1 MVRGIR
7 RLIKIRQAMKKNYLI
22 AAALLA
28 VCGCQKSNES
38 PVVAGKADKIQAYV
52 EDNADT
58 KTIATP
64 SADGKS
70 LDFVWAKG
78 DKIGVVTASTDV
90 NDWGYKDGNS
100 YTSFEYTLDGE
111 GGSKVGTF
119 STEKGTPDVDGAK
132 YLAIYP
138 REATSGVTREK
149 AINICYTIPIDQVYV
164 ENGFNTKYAVMYAE
178 SDSKENMTFKHYS
191 SVLKLK
197 MTATGK
203 DYEGT
208 KVTGI
213 KVTAIPEKPDEM
225 PSICGRSYFNK
236 NDGGT
241 TINHWNAYMEGGYNQ
256 NKVINYSVPGVVLSS
271 KEVEFNIVFNP
282 VPKGKN
288 DKVNNVIFTFEIQTD
303 RGNITKKTKT
313 LKVHRGVVYN
323 MPAFEVKLARQ
334 NVYFFNDEAISAPN
348 LSSPVKGTENFTSLT
363 IKPNEV
369 TGKITLS
376 ETDLATIS
384 NYIKEYGSEAGVK
397 LDLSKVYY
405 ISNAWPNTFR
415 DNVKLQSIS
424 LPLNITNGSE
434 NGKPGDGS
442 APFMG
447 CTKLSEIILDEAM
460 VTLPDMFLN
469 GVPSIKDIH
478 LTKKVQNIYWLQ
490 NDSDANLENI
500 TVDKNNPNLYAD
512 KGVLYR
518 MYNNKDKNLKGESLQ
533 YIPVANTAAL
543 TKEGEDYIYKLPSEV
558 KYICQAAF
566 HCNKNITKIE
576 VTNSFE
582 SIVGGYVFGTKKLK
596 VIDFSALN
604 HVPTIIVDV
613 TLMLQPKG
621 GEIWCA
627 SDDMVSK
634 FKSDE
639 KWAKVASEANWTFKV
654 KPATSESKA
663 ASISNLN
670 SSKPDFSWE

>member
-1 MVRGIR
+1 
-7 RLIKIRQAMKKNYLI
+7 MKKKYLI

-38 PVVAGKADKIQAYV
+38 PVVTGKADKIQAYV

-64 SADGKS
+64 SEDGNS

-90 NDWGYKDGNS
+90 NDWGYYDKNTKK
-100 YTSFEYTLDGE
+100 YVPFEYTLDGE

-164 ENGFNTKYAVMYAE
+164 ENGFNTNYAVMYAE

-213 KVTAIPEKPDEM
+213 KVTATPEKPDEM

-236 NDGGT
+236 NEGST

-256 NKVINYSVPGVVLSS
+256 NKVINYSVPGVALSS

-282 VPKGKN
+282 VPTGKN
-288 DKVNNVIFTFEIQTD
+288 DKVNNVIFTFEIQTN
-303 RGNITKKTKT
+303 RGPITKKTKT

-323 MPAFEVKLARQ
+323 MPAFEVKLAPQ

-348 LSSPVKGTENFTSLT
+348 LSSPVEGTENFTSLT

-376 ETDLATIS
+376 ETDLVAIS
-384 NYIKEYGSEAGVK
+384 DYIEKYGSEAGVK

-405 ISNAWPNTFR
+405 ISNVWPNTFR
-415 DNVKLQSIS
+415 NNVKLQSIS
-424 LPLNITNGSE
+424 LPLNITKGSAA
-434 NGKPGDGS
+434 GSGDGA
-442 APFMG
+442 APFMR

-460 VTLPDMFLN
+460 VSLPDMFLN
-469 GVPSIKDIH
+469 GVPSIKTIN
-478 LTKKVQNIYWLQ
+478 LTKKVQDIYWLQ

-500 TVDKNNPNLYAD
+500 TVDANNPNLYAE

-518 MYNNKDKNLKGESLQ
+518 RYGDKKVKSLQ

-543 TKEGEDYIYKLPSEV
+543 TKDGEDYIYTLPSDV
-558 KYICQAAF
+558 LYICQAAF
-566 HCNKNITKIE
+566 HCNKNITKIV

-596 VIDFSALN
+596 VMDFSALD
-604 HVPTIIVDV
+604 HVPTINVNA
-613 TLMLQPKG
+613 TLSLGPKG

-627 SDDMVSK
+627 SDDMITK

-639 KWAKVASEANWTFKV
+639 KWAKVADEARWTFKV
-654 KPATSESKA
+654 KPAVTKSQA
-663 ASISNLN
+663 PAISNLN

>member
-1 MVRGIR
+1 MSGI
-7 RLIKIRQAMKKNYLI
+7 LKIRQAMKKKYLI

-38 PVVAGKADKIQAYV
+38 PVVTGKADKIQAYV

-64 SADGKS
+64 SEDGKS

-78 DKIGVVTASTDV
+78 DKIGVVTASADV
-90 NDWGYKDGNS
+90 NDWGYEVGTNK
-100 YTSFEYTLDGE
+100 YTSFEYTLNGE

-119 STEKGTPDVDGAK
+119 STENGTPDVDGAK

-213 KVTAIPEKPDEM
+213 KVTATPEKPDEM

-236 NDGGT
+236 NEGST

-256 NKVINYSVPGVVLSS
+256 NKVINYSVPGVALSS
-271 KEVEFNIVFNP
+271 KAVEFNIVFNP
-282 VPKGKN
+282 VPTGKN

-303 RGNITKKTKT
+303 RGTITKKTKT

-323 MPAFEVKLARQ
+323 MPAFEVKLAPQ

-348 LSSPVKGTENFTSLT
+348 LYSPVEGTENFTSLT

-369 TGKITLS
+369 IGKITLA
-376 ETDLATIS
+376 ETDLVAIS
-384 NYIKEYGSEAGVK
+384 DYIEKYGSEAGVK
-397 LDLSKVYY
+397 LDLSKAYY
-405 ISNAWPNTFR
+405 TSNVWPNTFR
-415 DNVKLQSIS
+415 NNHKLQSIS
-424 LPLNITNGSE
+424 LPLNITKGSAA
-434 NGKPGDGS
+434 GSGDGA
-442 APFMG
+442 APFNG

-460 VTLPDMFLN
+460 VSLPDMFLN
-469 GVPSIKDIH
+469 GVPSIKTIN
-478 LTKKVQNIYWLQ
+478 LTKKVQDIYWLQ

-500 TVDKNNPNLYAD
+500 TVDANNPNLYAE

-518 MYNNKDKNLKGESLQ
+518 RYGNEKVKSLQ

-543 TKEGEDYIYKLPSEV
+543 TKDGDDYIYTLPSDV
-558 KYICQAAF
+558 LYICQAAF
-566 HCNKNITKIE
+566 HCNKNITKIV
-576 VTNSFE
+576 VTNNFE

-596 VIDFSALN
+596 VMDFSALN
-604 HVPTIIVDV
+604 HVPTINVDA
-613 TLMLQPKG
+613 TLSLGPKG

-639 KWAKVASEANWTFKV
+639 KWAKVADEARWTFKV
-654 KPATSESKA
+654 KPAATKSQA
-663 ASISNLN
+663 PAISNLN
-670 SSKPDFSWE
+670 SSKPDFSWK

>member
-1 MVRGIR
+1 
-7 RLIKIRQAMKKNYLI
+7 MKKKYLI

-38 PVVAGKADKIQAYV
+38 PVVTGKADKIQAYV

-64 SADGKS
+64 SKDGKS
-70 LDFVWAKG
+70 LDFVWDKG

-90 NDWGYKDGNS
+90 NDWGYEVGTNK

-119 STEKGTPDVDGAK
+119 STENGTPDGAK

-138 REATSGVTREK
+138 REATSGVTREN

-203 DYEGT
+203 EYEGT

-213 KVTAIPEKPDEM
+213 KVTATPEDTKAM
-225 PSICGRSYFNK
+225 PSICGNSYFNK
-236 NDGGT
+236 SKDGT
-241 TINHWNAYMEGGYNQ
+241 TINHYNAWMSGGYNE
-256 NKVINYSVPGVVLSS
+256 NKVINYSVPSVALSS

-282 VPKGKN
+282 VPNGKD
-288 DKVNNVIFTFEIQTD
+288 DKANNVVFTFEIQTD
-303 RGNITKKTKT
+303 RGSITKKTKT
-313 LKVHRGVVYN
+313 LQVHRGVVYN
-323 MPAFEVKLARQ
+323 MPAFDVKLAPQ
-334 NVYFFNDEAISAPN
+334 DVYFFDDKEISAPN

-369 TGKITLS
+369 TGKITLA

-384 NYIKEYGSEAGVK
+384 DYIEKYGSEAGVK
-397 LDLSKVYY
+397 LDLSKAYY
-405 ISNAWPNTFR
+405 TSNVWPNTFR
-415 DNVKLQSIS
+415 NNVKLQSIS
-424 LPLNITNGSE
+424 LPLNITKGSKNGDL
-434 NGKPGDGS
+434 GDGS

-460 VTLPDMFLN
+460 VSLPDMFLN
-469 GVPSIKDIH
+469 GVPSIKTIN
-478 LTKKVQNIYWLQ
+478 LTKYVRDIYWLQ

-500 TVDKNNPNLYAD
+500 KVDENNTNLYAD

-518 MYNNKDKNLKGESLQ
+518 RYNDKKTNKIVKSLQ

-543 TKEGEDYIYKLPSEV
+543 TKDGEDYIYTLPSDV
-558 KYICQAAF
+558 LYICQAAF
-566 HCNKNITKIE
+566 HCNKNITKIV

-596 VIDFSALN
+596 VMDFSALD
-604 HVPTIIVDV
+604 HVPTINVNA
-613 TLMLQPKG
+613 TLSLGPKG

-627 SDDMVSK
+627 SDDMITK

-639 KWAKVASEANWTFKV
+639 KWAKVADEARWTFKV
-654 KPATSESKA
+654 KPAVTKSQA
-663 ASISNLN
+663 PAISNLN
-670 SSKPDFSWE
+670 SSKPVFSWE

>member
-1 MVRGIR
+1 MSGI
-7 RLIKIRQAMKKNYLI
+7 LKIRQAMKKKYLI

-38 PVVAGKADKIQAYV
+38 PVVTGKADKIQAYV

-64 SADGKS
+64 SEDGKS
-70 LDFVWAKG
+70 LDFVWANG

-90 NDWGYKDGNS
+90 NDWGYKVGNS

-119 STEKGTPDVDGAK
+119 STENGTPAVDGAK

-213 KVTAIPEKPDEM
+213 KVTATPEKPDEM

-236 NDGGT
+236 REGST

-256 NKVINYSVPGVVLSS
+256 NKVINYSVPGVALSS

-282 VPKGKN
+282 VPTGKN
-288 DKVNNVIFTFEIQTD
+288 DKVNNVIFTFEIQTN
-303 RGNITKKTKT
+303 RGTITKKTKT

-323 MPAFEVKLARQ
+323 MPAFEVKLAPQ

-348 LSSPVKGTENFTSLT
+348 LSSPVEGTENFTSLT

-376 ETDLATIS
+376 ETDLVAIS
-384 NYIKEYGSEAGVK
+384 DYIEKYGSEAGVK

-405 ISNAWPNTFR
+405 ISNVWPNTFR
-415 DNVKLQSIS
+415 NNVKLQSIS
-424 LPLNITNGSE
+424 LPLNITKGSAA
-434 NGKPGDGS
+434 GSGDGA
-442 APFMG
+442 APFMR

-460 VTLPDMFLN
+460 VSLPDMFLN
-469 GVPSIKDIH
+469 GVPSIKTIN
-478 LTKKVQNIYWLQ
+478 LTKKVQDIYWLQ

-500 TVDKNNPNLYAD
+500 TVDANNPNLYAE

-518 MYNNKDKNLKGESLQ
+518 RYGDKKVKSLQ

-543 TKEGEDYIYKLPSEV
+543 TKDGEDYIYTLPSDV
-558 KYICQAAF
+558 LYICQAAF
-566 HCNKNITKIE
+566 HCNKNITKIV

-596 VIDFSALN
+596 VMDFSALD
-604 HVPTIIVDV
+604 HVPTINVNA
-613 TLMLQPKG
+613 TLSLGPKG

-627 SDDMVSK
+627 SDDMITK

-639 KWAKVASEANWTFKV
+639 KWAKVADEARWTFKV
-654 KPATSESKA
+654 KPAVTKSQA
-663 ASISNLN
+663 PAISNLN
-670 SSKPDFSWE
+670 SSKPDFSWK

>member
-1 MVRGIR
+1 MSGI
-7 RLIKIRQAMKKNYLI
+7 LKIRQAMKKKYLI

-38 PVVAGKADKIQAYV
+38 PVVTGKADKIQAYV
-52 EDNADT
+52 EDNVDT

-64 SADGKS
+64 SEDGKS

-78 DKIGVVTASTDV
+78 DKIGVVTASPDV
-90 NDWGYKDGNS
+90 NDWGYEVGTNE

-119 STEKGTPDVDGAK
+119 STEKGTPDADGAK

-138 REATSGVTREK
+138 REATSGVTREG

-203 DYEGT
+203 KYEGT

-213 KVTAIPEKPDEM
+213 KVTATPTDTKAM
-225 PSICGRSYFNK
+225 PSICGNSYFNK
-236 NDGGT
+236 SKDGI
-241 TINHWNAYMEGGYNQ
+241 TINHYNAYMKGVYNE
-256 NKVINYSVPGVVLSS
+256 NKVINYSVPSVALSS

-282 VPKGKN
+282 VPTGKD
-288 DKVNNVIFTFEIQTD
+288 DKANNVVFTFEIQTD
-303 RGNITKKTKT
+303 RGSITKKTKT
-313 LKVHRGVVYN
+313 LQVHRGVVYN
-323 MPAFEVKLARQ
+323 MPAFDVKLDPQ
-334 NVYFFNDEAISAPN
+334 DVYFFTVNNGVISAPN

-369 TGKITLS
+369 TGKITLA

-384 NYIKEYGSEAGVK
+384 DYIEKYGSEDGVK
-397 LDLSKVYY
+397 LDLSKAYY
-405 ISNAWPNTFR
+405 TSNVWPNTFR
-415 DNVKLQSIS
+415 NNNKLQSIS
-424 LPLNITNGSE
+424 LPLNITKGSAE
-434 NGKPGDGS
+434 GTGDGA
-442 APFMG
+442 APFKG
-447 CTKLSEIILDEAM
+447 CTKLSEIILDDAM
-460 VTLPDMFLN
+460 VHLPDQFLN
-469 GVPSIKDIH
+469 GVPSIKTIN
-478 LTKKVQNIYWLQ
+478 LTKNVSKILWLQ

-500 TVDKNNPNLYAD
+500 TVDKNNPLLYAEE
-512 KGVLYR
+512 GVLYR
-518 MYNNKDKNLKGESLQ
+518 MYGNNKVKSLQ

-543 TKEGEDYIYKLPSEV
+543 TKEGEDYVYTLPSDV
-558 KYICQAAF
+558 LYICQAAF
-566 HCNKNITKIE
+566 YCNKNITKIV

-582 SIVGGYVFGTKKLK
+582 SIVGGYIVGSNKLK
-596 VIDFSALN
+596 VLDFSALD
-604 HVPTIIVDV
+604 HVPSVHVDAGKLSTKGV
-613 TLMLQPKG
+613 T
-621 GEIWCA
+621 IWCA

-634 FKSDE
+634 FNSD
-639 KWAKVASEANWTFKV
+639 KNWSKVASESGWTFKV
-654 KPATSESKA
+654 KPAATKSQA
-663 ASISNLN
+663 PAISNLN
-670 SSKPDFSWE
+670 SSKPDFSWK

>member
-1 MVRGIR
+1 
-7 RLIKIRQAMKKNYLI
+7 MKKKYLI

-38 PVVAGKADKIQAYV
+38 PVVTGKADKIQAYV

-64 SADGKS
+64 SEDGKS

-90 NDWGYKDGNS
+90 NDWGYEVGTNK

-119 STEKGTPDVDGAK
+119 STKNGTPDVDGAK

-138 REATSGVTREK
+138 REATSGVTRK
-149 AINICYTIPIDQVYV
+149 NAINICYTIPIDQVYV

-213 KVTAIPEKPDEM
+213 KVTATPEDTKAM
-225 PSICGRSYFNK
+225 PSICGNSYFNK
-236 NDGGT
+236 SEVST
-241 TINHWNAYMEGGYNQ
+241 TINHYNAWMNGGYNQ
-256 NKVINYSVPGVVLSS
+256 NKVINYSVPGVALSS
-271 KEVEFNIVFNP
+271 QEVEFNIVFNP
-282 VPKGKN
+282 VPNGK
-288 DKVNNVIFTFEIQTD
+288 DDRANNVVFTFEIQTD
-303 RGNITKKTKT
+303 RGTITKKTKT

-323 MPAFEVKLARQ
+323 MPAFEVKLAPQ

-348 LSSPVKGTENFTSLT
+348 LSSPVEGTENFTSLT

-369 TGKITLS
+369 IGKITLA
-376 ETDLATIS
+376 ETDLVAIS
-384 NYIKEYGSEAGVK
+384 DYIEKYGSEAGVK
-397 LDLSKVYY
+397 LDLSKAYY
-405 ISNAWPNTFR
+405 TSNVWPNTFR
-415 DNVKLQSIS
+415 NNVKLQSIS
-424 LPLNITNGSE
+424 LPLNITKGSAAG
-434 NGKPGDGS
+434 NGDGS

-460 VTLPDMFLN
+460 VSLPDMFLN
-469 GVPSIKDIH
+469 GVPSIKTIN
-478 LTKKVQNIYWLQ
+478 LTKKVQDIYWLQ

-500 TVDKNNPNLYAD
+500 TVDANNPNLYAE

-518 MYNNKDKNLKGESLQ
+518 MYGNEKVKSLQ
-533 YIPVANTAAL
+533 YIPVANTTAL
-543 TKEGEDYIYKLPSEV
+543 TKDGEDYIYTLPSDV
-558 KYICQAAF
+558 LYICQAAF
-566 HCNKNITKIE
+566 HCNKNITKIV

-596 VIDFSALN
+596 VMDFSALN
-604 HVPTIIVDV
+604 HVPTINVDA
-613 TLMLQPKG
+613 TLSLGPKG

-639 KWAKVASEANWTFKV
+639 KWAEVAKEAGWTFKV
-654 KPATSESKA
+654 KPATTKSQA
-663 ASISNLN
+663 PAISNLN
-670 SSKPDFSWE
+670 SSKPDFSWK

>member
-1 MVRGIR
+1 
-7 RLIKIRQAMKKNYLI
+7 MKKKYLI

-38 PVVAGKADKIQAYV
+38 PVVTGKADKIQAYV

-64 SADGKS
+64 SEDGKS

-90 NDWGYKDGNS
+90 NDWGYEVGTNK

-119 STEKGTPDVDGAK
+119 STKNGTPAVDGAK

-213 KVTAIPEKPDEM
+213 KVTATPEKPDEM

-236 NDGGT
+236 SEGST

-256 NKVINYSVPGVVLSS
+256 NKVINYSVPGVALSS

-282 VPKGKN
+282 VPTGKN

-303 RGNITKKTKT
+303 RGTITKKTKT

-323 MPAFEVKLARQ
+323 MPAFEVKLAPQ

-348 LSSPVKGTENFTSLT
+348 LSYPIPIEGTENFTSLT

-369 TGKITLS
+369 IGKITLA
-376 ETDLATIS
+376 ETDLVAIS
-384 NYIKEYGSEAGVK
+384 DYIEKYGSEAGVK
-397 LDLSKVYY
+397 LDLSKAYY
-405 ISNAWPNTFR
+405 TSNVWPNTFR
-415 DNVKLQSIS
+415 NNKKLQSIS
-424 LPLNITNGSE
+424 LPLNITKGSAA
-434 NGKPGDGS
+434 GSGDGA

-447 CTKLSEIILDEAM
+447 CTKLSEIILDDAM
-460 VTLPDMFLN
+460 VWLPDQFLN
-469 GVPSIKDIH
+469 GVPSIKTIN
-478 LTKKVQNIYWLQ
+478 LTKKVSNILWLQ
-490 NDSDANLENI
+490 SDSNANLENI
-500 TVDKNNPNLYAD
+500 TVDKNNPLLYAEN
-512 KGVLYR
+512 GVLYR
-518 MYNNKDKNLKGESLQ
+518 MYGDNKVKSLQ
-533 YIPVANTAAL
+533 YIPVANTSAL
-543 TKEGEDYIYKLPSEV
+543 TKDGEDYVYTLPSDV
-558 KYICQAAF
+558 LYICQAAF
-566 HCNKNITKIE
+566 FCNKNITKIV
-576 VTNSFE
+576 VTNKFE
-582 SIVGGYVFGTKKLK
+582 SIVGGYIVGSNKLK
-596 VIDFSALN
+596 VLDFSALD
-604 HVPTIIVDV
+604 HVPSVHADAGKLST
-613 TLMLQPKG
+613 KG
-621 GEIWCA
+621 ITIWCA
-627 SDDMVSK
+627 SDDMFTK

-639 KWAKVASEANWTFKV
+639 KWSKVASESGWTFKV
-654 KPATSESKA
+654 KPATTKSQA
-663 ASISNLN
+663 PAISNLN
-670 SSKPDFSWE
+670 SSKPDFSWK

>member
-1 MVRGIR
+1 
-7 RLIKIRQAMKKNYLI
+7 MKKKYLI

-38 PVVAGKADKIQAYV
+38 PVVTGKADKIQAYV

-58 KTIATP
+58 KTIATQN
-64 SADGKS
+64 GKS

-78 DKIGVVTASTDV
+78 DKIGVVTASADV
-90 NDWGYKDGNS
+90 NDWGYEVGTNK

-119 STEKGTPDVDGAK
+119 STENGTPDVDGAK

-138 REATSGVTREK
+138 REATSGVTRK
-149 AINICYTIPIDQVYV
+149 NAINICYTIPINQVYV

-213 KVTAIPEKPDEM
+213 KVTATPEDTKAM
-225 PSICGRSYFNK
+225 PSICGNSYFNK
-236 NDGGT
+236 SEGST
-241 TINHWNAYMEGGYNQ
+241 TINHYNAWMNGGYNQ
-256 NKVINYSVPGVVLSS
+256 NKVINYSVPGVALSS
-271 KEVEFNIVFNP
+271 QEVEFNIVFNP
-282 VPKGKN
+282 VPNGK
-288 DKVNNVIFTFEIQTD
+288 DDRANNVVFTFEIQTD
-303 RGNITKKTKT
+303 RGTITKKTKT

-323 MPAFEVKLARQ
+323 MPAFEIKLAPQ
-334 NVYFFNDEAISAPN
+334 NIYFFNDEAISAPN
-348 LSSPVKGTENFTSLT
+348 LSSPVEGTENFTSLT

-369 TGKITLS
+369 IGKITLA
-376 ETDLATIS
+376 ETDLVAIS
-384 NYIKEYGSEAGVK
+384 DYIEKYGSEAGVK
-397 LDLSKVYY
+397 LDLSKAYY
-405 ISNAWPNTFR
+405 TSNVWPNTFR
-415 DNVKLQSIS
+415 NNVKLQSIS
-424 LPLNITNGSE
+424 LPLNITKGSAAG
-434 NGKPGDGS
+434 NGDGS

-460 VTLPDMFLN
+460 VSLPDMFLN
-469 GVPSIKDIH
+469 GVPSIKTIN
-478 LTKKVQNIYWLQ
+478 LTKKVQDIYWLQ

-500 TVDKNNPNLYAD
+500 TVDANNPNLYAE

-518 MYNNKDKNLKGESLQ
+518 MYGNEKVKSLQ
-533 YIPVANTAAL
+533 YIPVANTTAL
-543 TKEGEDYIYKLPSEV
+543 TKDGEDYIYTLPSDV
-558 KYICQAAF
+558 LYICQAAF
-566 HCNKNITKIE
+566 HCNKNITKIV
-576 VTNSFE
+576 VTNSFK

-596 VIDFSALN
+596 VMDFSALN
-604 HVPTIIVDV
+604 HVPTINVDA
-613 TLMLQPKG
+613 TLSLGPKG

-639 KWAKVASEANWTFKV
+639 KWSKVASEANWTFKV
-654 KPATSESKA
+654 KPATSESQA
-663 ASISNLN
+663 ASINNLN
-670 SSKPDFSWE
+670 SSKPDFSWK

>member
-1 MVRGIR
+1 
-7 RLIKIRQAMKKNYLI
+7 MKKKYLI

-38 PVVAGKADKIQAYV
+38 PVVTGKADKIQAYV

-64 SADGKS
+64 SEDGKS

-78 DKIGVVTASTDV
+78 DKIGVVTASADV
-90 NDWGYKDGNS
+90 NDWGYEVGTNK
-100 YTSFEYTLDGE
+100 YTSFEYTLDGD

-119 STEKGTPDVDGAK
+119 STENGTPDVDGAK

-213 KVTAIPEKPDEM
+213 KVTATPEKPDEM

-236 NDGGT
+236 SEGST

-256 NKVINYSVPGVVLSS
+256 NKVINYSVPGVALSS

-282 VPKGKN
+282 VPTGKN

-303 RGNITKKTKT
+303 RGTITKKTKT

-348 LSSPVKGTENFTSLT
+348 LSSPVEGTENFTSLT

-369 TGKITLS
+369 IGKITLA
-376 ETDLATIS
+376 ETDLVAIS
-384 NYIKEYGSEAGVK
+384 DYIEKYGSEAGVK
-397 LDLSKVYY
+397 LDLSKAYY
-405 ISNAWPNTFR
+405 TSNVWPNTFR
-415 DNVKLQSIS
+415 NNNKLQSIS
-424 LPLNITNGSE
+424 LPLNITKGSAE
-434 NGKPGDGS
+434 GNGDGA
-442 APFMG
+442 APFKG
-447 CTKLSEIILDEAM
+447 CTKLSEIILDDAM
-460 VTLPDMFLN
+460 VWLPDQFLN
-469 GVPSIKDIH
+469 GVPSIKTIN
-478 LTKKVQNIYWLQ
+478 LTKHVSNILWLQ
-490 NDSDANLENI
+490 SDSNANLENI
-500 TVDKNNPNLYAD
+500 TVDKNNPLLYAE

-518 MYNNKDKNLKGESLQ
+518 MYGDNKVKSLQ

-543 TKEGEDYIYKLPSEV
+543 TKDGEDYVYTLPSDV
-558 KYICQAAF
+558 LYICQAAF
-566 HCNKNITKIE
+566 FCNKNITKIV
-576 VTNSFE
+576 VTNKFE
-582 SIVGGYVFGTKKLK
+582 SIVGGYIVGSNKLK
-596 VIDFSALN
+596 VLDFSALD
-604 HVPTIIVDV
+604 HVPSVHVDAGKLS
-613 TLMLQPKG
+613 TKG
-621 GEIWCA
+621 ITIWCA

-639 KWAKVASEANWTFKV
+639 KWAKVANEAGWTFKV
-654 KPATSESKA
+654 KPDATKSQA
-663 ASISNLN
+663 PAISNLN
-670 SSKPDFSWE
+670 SSKPDFSWK

>member
-1 MVRGIR
+1 
-7 RLIKIRQAMKKNYLI
+7 MKKKYLI

-38 PVVAGKADKIQAYV
+38 PVVTGKADKIQAYV

-64 SADGKS
+64 SEDGKS

-78 DKIGVVTASTDV
+78 DKIGVVTASPDV
-90 NDWGYKDGNS
+90 NDWGYEVGTNK

-119 STEKGTPDVDGAK
+119 STKNGTPDVAGAK

-164 ENGFNTKYAVMYAE
+164 ENGFNTNYAVMYAE

-213 KVTAIPEKPDEM
+213 KVTATPEKPDEM

-236 NDGGT
+236 NEGST

-256 NKVINYSVPGVVLSS
+256 NKVINYSVPGVALSS

-282 VPKGKN
+282 VPTGKN

-303 RGNITKKTKT
+303 RGTITKKTKT

-348 LSSPVKGTENFTSLT
+348 LSSPVKGTEGFTSLT

-369 TGKITLS
+369 IGKITLS

-397 LDLSKVYY
+397 LDLSKAYCT
-405 ISNAWPNTFR
+405 SNVWPNTFR
-415 DNVKLQSIS
+415 NNNKLQSIS
-424 LPLNITNGSE
+424 LPLNITKGSAD
-434 NGKPGDGS
+434 GSGDGA
-442 APFMG
+442 APFKG

-460 VTLPDMFLN
+460 VKLPDMFLN
-469 GVPSIKDIH
+469 GVPSIKTINLTRNVSDI
-478 LTKKVQNIYWLQ
+478 IWLQ
-490 NDSDANLENI
+490 NDSDANSNLENI
-500 TVDKNNPNLYAD
+500 TVVKDNPQLYAD

-518 MYNNKDKNLKGESLQ
+518 IVSGVKELEYV
-533 YIPVANTAAL
+533 PVANTEAL
-543 TKEGEDYIYKLPSEV
+543 TKEGEDYVYTLPSNV
-558 KYICQAAF
+558 DNIRQAAF
-566 HCNKNITKIE
+566 YCNKNITKIV

-582 SIVGGYVFGTKKLK
+582 AIVGGYVFGAKNLK
-596 VIDFSALN
+596 VIDFSALD
-604 HVPTIIVDV
+604 HVPSVHVAAGKLATNGV
-613 TLMLQPKG
+613 T
-621 GEIWCA
+621 IWCA
-627 SDDMVSK
+627 SDYMVSK
-634 FKSDE
+634 FNSDE
-639 KWAKVASEANWTFKV
+639 KWANVAKEAGWTFKV
-654 KPATSESKA
+654 KPAATKSQA
-663 ASISNLN
+663 PAISNLN
-670 SSKPDFSWE
+670 SSKPDFSWK

>member
-1 MVRGIR
+1 MSGI
-7 RLIKIRQAMKKNYLI
+7 LKIRQAMKKKYLI

-38 PVVAGKADKIQAYV
+38 PVVTGKADKIQAYV
-52 EDNADT
+52 EDNVDT

-64 SADGKS
+64 SEDGKS

-78 DKIGVVTASTDV
+78 DKIGVVTASADV
-90 NDWGYKDGNS
+90 NDWGYEVGTNK

-119 STEKGTPDVDGAK
+119 STENGTPDVEGAK

-138 REATSGVTREK
+138 REATSGVTREN

-164 ENGFNTKYAVMYAE
+164 ENGFNTKYAVMCAE

-203 DYEGT
+203 EYEGT

-213 KVTAIPEKPDEM
+213 KVTATPEDTKAM
-225 PSICGRSYFNK
+225 PSICGNSYFNK
-236 NDGGT
+236 SNGGT
-241 TINHWNAYMEGGYNQ
+241 TINHYNAWMNGKYNE
-256 NKVINYSVPGVVLSS
+256 NKVINYSVPGVALSS

-282 VPKGKN
+282 VPNGKD
-288 DKVNNVIFTFEIQTD
+288 DKANNVVFTFEIQTD
-303 RGNITKKTKT
+303 RGPITKKTKT
-313 LKVHRGVVYN
+313 LQVHRGVVYN
-323 MPAFEVKLARQ
+323 MPAFDVKLTPQ
-334 NVYFFNDEAISAPN
+334 NVYFFDDKEISVPN
-348 LSSPVKGTENFTSLT
+348 LSSPVKGTEGFTSLT

-369 TGKITLS
+369 IGKITLS

-397 LDLSKVYY
+397 LDLSKAYY
-405 ISNAWPNTFR
+405 TSNTWPNSFR
-415 DNVKLQSIS
+415 NNTKLQSIS
-424 LPLNITNGSE
+424 LPLNITKGSAA
-434 NGKPGDGS
+434 GSGDGA

-460 VTLPDMFLN
+460 VSLPDMFLN
-469 GVPSIKDIH
+469 GVPSIKTIN
-478 LTKKVQNIYWLQ
+478 LTKKVQDIYWLQ

-500 TVDKNNPNLYAD
+500 TVDANNPNLYAE

-518 MYNNKDKNLKGESLQ
+518 RYGDKKVNSLQ
-533 YIPVANTAAL
+533 YIPVANKEAL
-543 TKEGEDYIYKLPSEV
+543 TKEGEDYIYTLPSEV
-558 KYICQAAF
+558 LYICQAAF
-566 HCNKNITKIE
+566 HCNKNITKIV
-576 VTNSFE
+576 VTNRFE

-596 VIDFSALN
+596 VIDFSALD
-604 HVPTIIVDV
+604 HVPTIK
-613 TLMLQPKG
+613 TSGPLSLGPKG
-621 GEIWCA
+621 GVIWC
-627 SDDMVSK
+627 SSKIMVDAFSNDSRWK
-634 FKSDE
+634 AEVIDKD
-639 KWAKVASEANWTFKV
+639 WTFEV

-663 ASISNLN
+663 ASINNLN
-670 SSKPDFSWE
+670 SSNPDFSWK

>member
-1 MVRGIR
+1 
-7 RLIKIRQAMKKNYLI
+7 MKKKYLI

-38 PVVAGKADKIQAYV
+38 PVVTGKADKIQAYV

-78 DKIGVVTASTDV
+78 DKIGVVTASSNV
-90 NDWGYKDGNS
+90 NDWGYEVGTNK

-119 STEKGTPDVDGAK
+119 STEKGTPDVNGAK

-138 REATSGVTREK
+138 REATSGVTRTD
-149 AINICYTIPIDQVYV
+149 INICYTIPIDQVYV

-203 DYEGT
+203 EYEGT

-213 KVTAIPEKPDEM
+213 KVTATPTDTKAM
-225 PSICGRSYFNK
+225 PSICGNSYFNK
-236 NDGGT
+236 SKDGI
-241 TINHWNAYMEGGYNQ
+241 TINHYNAWMNGRYNE
-256 NKVINYSVPGVVLSS
+256 NKVINYSVPGVALSS
-271 KEVEFNIVFNP
+271 EEVEFNIVFNP
-282 VPKGKN
+282 VPTGKN

-303 RGNITKKTKT
+303 RGTITKKTKT

-348 LSSPVKGTENFTSLT
+348 LSSHVEGTENFTSLT
-363 IKPNEV
+363 IKPNEII
-369 TGKITLS
+369 GKITLS

-384 NYIKEYGSEAGVK
+384 NYIKEYGSENGVK
-397 LDLSKVYY
+397 LDLSKAYY
-405 ISNAWPNTFR
+405 TSNVWPNSFR
-415 DNVKLQSIS
+415 NNTKLQSIS
-424 LPLNITNGSE
+424 LPLNITKGSAD
-434 NGKPGDGS
+434 GKGDGA
-442 APFMG
+442 APFEG
-447 CTKLSEIILDEAM
+447 CTKLSEIILDDAM
-460 VTLPDMFLN
+460 VHLPDQFLN
-469 GVPSIKDIH
+469 GVPSIKTIN
-478 LTKKVQNIYWLQ
+478 LTKNVSKILWLQ
-490 NDSDANLENI
+490 NDSNANLENI
-500 TVDKNNPNLYAD
+500 TVDKNNPLLYAEE
-512 KGVLYR
+512 GVLYR
-518 MYNNKDKNLKGESLQ
+518 MYGDNKVKSLQ

-543 TKEGEDYIYKLPSEV
+543 TKEGEDYVYTLPSDV
-558 KYICQAAF
+558 LYICQAAF
-566 HCNKNITKIE
+566 HCNKNITKIV
-576 VTNSFE
+576 VTNSFK

-596 VIDFSALN
+596 VLDFSALD
-604 HVPTIIVDV
+604 HVPSVHDDAGK
-613 TLMLQPKG
+613 LSSKG
-621 GEIWCA
+621 ITIWCA
-627 SDDMVSK
+627 SDDMIKK

-639 KWAKVASEANWTFKV
+639 KWAKVADEAGWTFKV
-654 KPATSESKA
+654 KPAATKSQA
-663 ASISNLN
+663 PAINNLN

>member
-1 MVRGIR
+1 MSGI
-7 RLIKIRQAMKKNYLI
+7 LKIRQAMKKKYLI

-38 PVVAGKADKIQAYV
+38 PVVTGKADKIQAYV

-90 NDWGYKDGNS
+90 NDWGYYDKNTKK
-100 YTSFEYTLDGE
+100 YVPFEYTLDGE

-119 STEKGTPDVDGAK
+119 STGNGTPDVDGAK

-164 ENGFNTKYAVMYAE
+164 ENGFNTNYAVMYAE

-213 KVTAIPEKPDEM
+213 KVTATPEKPDEM

-236 NDGGT
+236 NEGST

-256 NKVINYSVPGVVLSS
+256 NKVINYSVPGVALSS

-282 VPKGKN
+282 VPTGKN
-288 DKVNNVIFTFEIQTD
+288 DKVNNVIFTFEIQTN
-303 RGNITKKTKT
+303 RGPITKKTKT

-323 MPAFEVKLARQ
+323 MPAFEVKLAPQ

-348 LSSPVKGTENFTSLT
+348 LSSPVEGTENFTSLT

-376 ETDLATIS
+376 ETDLVAIS
-384 NYIKEYGSEAGVK
+384 DYIEKYGSEAGVK

-405 ISNAWPNTFR
+405 ISNVWPNTFR
-415 DNVKLQSIS
+415 NNVKLQSIS
-424 LPLNITNGSE
+424 LPLNITKGSAA
-434 NGKPGDGS
+434 GSGDGA
-442 APFMG
+442 APFMR

-460 VTLPDMFLN
+460 VSLPDMFLN
-469 GVPSIKDIH
+469 GVPSIKTIN
-478 LTKKVQNIYWLQ
+478 LTKKVQDIYWLQ

-500 TVDKNNPNLYAD
+500 TVDANNPNLYAE

-518 MYNNKDKNLKGESLQ
+518 RYGDKKVKSLQ

-543 TKEGEDYIYKLPSEV
+543 TKDGEDYIYTLPSDV
-558 KYICQAAF
+558 LYICQAAF
-566 HCNKNITKIE
+566 HCNKNITKIV

-596 VIDFSALN
+596 VMDFSALD
-604 HVPTIIVDV
+604 HVPTINVNA
-613 TLMLQPKG
+613 TLSLGPKG

-627 SDDMVSK
+627 SDDMITQ

-639 KWAKVASEANWTFKV
+639 KWAKVADEARWTFKV
-654 KPATSESKA
+654 KPAATKSQA
-663 ASISNLN
+663 PAISNLN
-670 SSKPDFSWE
+670 SSKPDFSWK

>member
-1 MVRGIR
+1 
-7 RLIKIRQAMKKNYLI
+7 MKKNYLI

-38 PVVAGKADKIQAYV
+38 PVVTGKADKIQAYV
-52 EDNADT
+52 DDNADT
-58 KTIATP
+58 KTSATQN
-64 SADGKS
+64 GNS
-70 LDFVWAKG
+70 LDFVWAEG
-78 DKIGVVTASTDV
+78 DKIGVVTASASDEV
-90 NDWGYKDGNS
+90 WGYKNGNYYSS
-100 YTSFEYTLDGE
+100 YEYTLDGE
-111 GGSKVGTF
+111 SGNKEGTF
-119 STEKGTPDVDGAK
+119 SATTGTPNGEK

-138 REATSGVTREK
+138 REATSGVTRGEYV
-149 AINICYTIPIDQVYV
+149 NFCYTIPVNQKYV
-164 ENGFNTKYAVMYAE
+164 ANGFDTKYAVMCAE
-178 SDSKENMTFKHYS
+178 SDSKENMVFKHYS
-191 SVLKLK
+191 SVLKLNIK
-197 MTATGK
+197 AAKGF
-203 DYEGT
+203 DG
-208 KVTGI
+208 VRVQGI
-213 KVTAIPEKPDEM
+213 KVTAAPRYKEGDGSDEKF
-225 PSICGRSYFNK
+225 SICDLSYFQKEVGGATIRHLNGYK
-236 NDGGT
+236 NT
-241 TINHWNAYMEGGYNQ
+241 NN
-256 NKVINYSVPGVVLSS
+256 VINYSVPSVALSS
-271 KEVEFNIVFNP
+271 DNASEFNIVFNP
-282 VPKGKN
+282 ICKGDDDITKP
-288 DKVNNVIFTFEIQTD
+288 IERTFTFEINTD
-303 RGNITKKTKT
+303 RGVITKTKKLT
-313 LKVHRGVVYN
+313 LHRGIVYN
-323 MPAFEVKLARQ
+323 MPIIEVDLAPQ
-334 NVYFFNDEAISAPN
+334 NVYFFNGSTTLSAPN
-348 LSSPVKGTENFTSLT
+348 LSAKVEGTENFTSLT
-363 IKPNEV
+363 IVPNDI

-469 GVPSIKDIH
+469 GVPSIKAIN
-478 LTKKVQNIYWLQ
+478 LTKNVQNIYWLQ

-596 VIDFSALN
+596 VLDFSALN

-613 TLMLQPKG
+613 TLMLQPNG

-663 ASISNLN
+663 ASINNLN

>member
-1 MVRGIR
+1 
-7 RLIKIRQAMKKNYLI
+7 MKKKYLI

-38 PVVAGKADKIQAYV
+38 PVVTGKADKIQAYV

-64 SADGKS
+64 SEDGKS

-78 DKIGVVTASTDV
+78 DKIGVVTASTNV
-90 NDWGYKDGNS
+90 NDWGYKVGNS

-119 STEKGTPDVDGAK
+119 STKNGTPAVDGAK

-213 KVTAIPEKPDEM
+213 KVTATPEKPDEM

-236 NDGGT
+236 SEGST

-256 NKVINYSVPGVVLSS
+256 NKVINYSVPGVALSS

-282 VPKGKN
+282 VPTGKN

-303 RGNITKKTKT
+303 RGTITKKTKT

-348 LSSPVKGTENFTSLT
+348 LSSPIEGTENFTSLT

-369 TGKITLS
+369 IGKITLA
-376 ETDLATIS
+376 ETDLVAIS
-384 NYIKEYGSEAGVK
+384 DYIEKYGSEAGVK
-397 LDLSKVYY
+397 LDLSKAYY
-405 ISNAWPNTFR
+405 TSNVWPNTFR
-415 DNVKLQSIS
+415 NNKKLQSIS
-424 LPLNITNGSE
+424 LPLNITKGSAA
-434 NGKPGDGS
+434 GSGDGA
-442 APFMG
+442 APFKG
-447 CTKLSEIILDEAM
+447 CSKLSEIILDDAM
-460 VTLPDMFLN
+460 VWLPDQFLN
-469 GVPSIKDIH
+469 GVPSIKTIN
-478 LTKKVQNIYWLQ
+478 LTKKVSNILWLQ
-490 NDSDANLENI
+490 SDSNANLENI
-500 TVDKNNPNLYAD
+500 TVDKNNPLLYAEN
-512 KGVLYR
+512 GVLYR
-518 MYNNKDKNLKGESLQ
+518 MYGDNKVKSLQ
-533 YIPVANTAAL
+533 YIPVANTSAL
-543 TKEGEDYIYKLPSEV
+543 TKDGEDYVYTLPSDV
-558 KYICQAAF
+558 LYICQAAF
-566 HCNKNITKIE
+566 FCNKNITKIV
-576 VTNSFE
+576 VTNKFE
-582 SIVGGYVFGTKKLK
+582 SIVGGYIVGSNKLK
-596 VIDFSALN
+596 VLDFSALD
-604 HVPTIIVDV
+604 HVPSVHADAGKLST
-613 TLMLQPKG
+613 KG
-621 GEIWCA
+621 ITIWCA
-627 SDDMVSK
+627 SDDMVTK

-639 KWAKVASEANWTFKV
+639 KWSKVASESGWTFKV
-654 KPATSESKA
+654 KPAATKSQA
-663 ASISNLN
+663 PDISNLN
-670 SSKPDFSWE
+670 SSKPDFFWK

>member
-1 MVRGIR
+1 
-7 RLIKIRQAMKKNYLI
+7 MKKKYLI

-38 PVVAGKADKIQAYV
+38 PVVTGKADKIQAYV
-52 EDNADT
+52 EDNVDT

-64 SADGKS
+64 SADRKS

-90 NDWGYKDGNS
+90 NDWGYKVGNS

-119 STEKGTPDVDGAK
+119 STKNGTPAVDGAK

-213 KVTAIPEKPDEM
+213 KVTATPEKPDEM

-236 NDGGT
+236 SEGST

-256 NKVINYSVPGVVLSS
+256 NKVINYSVPGVALSS
-271 KEVEFNIVFNP
+271 EEVEFNIVFNP
-282 VPKGKN
+282 VPTGKN

-303 RGNITKKTKT
+303 RGTITKKTKT

-323 MPAFEVKLARQ
+323 MPVFDVKLAPQ
-334 NVYFFNDEAISAPN
+334 NVYFFDDKEISAPN
-348 LSSPVKGTENFTSLT
+348 LSSPIEGTENFTSLT

-369 TGKITLS
+369 IGKITLA
-376 ETDLATIS
+376 ETDLVAIS
-384 NYIKEYGSEAGVK
+384 DYIEKYGSEAGVK
-397 LDLSKVYY
+397 LDLSKAYY
-405 ISNAWPNTFR
+405 TSNVWPNTFR
-415 DNVKLQSIS
+415 NNKKLQSIS
-424 LPLNITNGSE
+424 LPLNITKGSAA
-434 NGKPGDGS
+434 GSGDGA

-460 VTLPDMFLN
+460 VSLPDMFLN
-469 GVPSIKDIH
+469 GVPSIKTINF
-478 LTKKVQNIYWLQ
+478 TKKVQDIYWLQ

-500 TVDKNNPNLYAD
+500 TVDANNPNLYAD

-518 MYNNKDKNLKGESLQ
+518 RYNDKKTNKIVKSLQ
-533 YIPVANTAAL
+533 YIPVANTTAL
-543 TKEGEDYIYKLPSEV
+543 TKDGKDYIYTLPSDV
-558 KYICQAAF
+558 LYICQAAF
-566 HCNKNITKIE
+566 HCNKNITKIV

-596 VIDFSALN
+596 VIDFSDLN
-604 HVPTIIVDV
+604 HVPTINVNA
-613 TLMLQPKG
+613 TLSLGPKD

-627 SDDMVSK
+627 SEDMVSK

-639 KWAKVASEANWTFKV
+639 KWAKVADEAGWTFKV
-654 KPATSESKA
+654 KPAATKSQA
-663 ASISNLN
+663 PAISNLN
-670 SSKPDFSWE
+670 SSKPDFSWK

>member
-1 MVRGIR
+1 MSGI
-7 RLIKIRQAMKKNYLI
+7 LKIIQAMKKKYLI

-38 PVVAGKADKIQAYV
+38 PVVTGKADKIQAYV

-78 DKIGVVTASTDV
+78 DKIGVVTASTAV
-90 NDWGYKDGNS
+90 NDWGYKVGNS

-119 STEKGTPDVDGAK
+119 STENGTPDVDGAK

-213 KVTAIPEKPDEM
+213 KVTATPEKPDEM

-236 NDGGT
+236 NEGST

-256 NKVINYSVPGVVLSS
+256 NKVINYSVPGVALSS

-282 VPKGKN
+282 VPTGKN
-288 DKVNNVIFTFEIQTD
+288 DKVNNVIFTFEIQTN
-303 RGNITKKTKT
+303 RGTITKKTKT

-323 MPAFEVKLARQ
+323 MPAFEVKLAPQ

-348 LSSPVKGTENFTSLT
+348 LSSPVEGTENFTSLT

-376 ETDLATIS
+376 ETDLVAIS
-384 NYIKEYGSEAGVK
+384 DYIEKYGSEAGVK

-405 ISNAWPNTFR
+405 ISNVWPNTFR
-415 DNVKLQSIS
+415 NNVKLQSIS
-424 LPLNITNGSE
+424 LPLNITKGSAA
-434 NGKPGDGS
+434 GSGDGA
-442 APFMG
+442 APFMR

-460 VTLPDMFLN
+460 VSLPDMFLN
-469 GVPSIKDIH
+469 GVPSIKTIN
-478 LTKKVQNIYWLQ
+478 LTKKVQDIYWLQ

-500 TVDKNNPNLYAD
+500 TVDANNPNLYAE

-518 MYNNKDKNLKGESLQ
+518 RYGDKKVKSLQ

-543 TKEGEDYIYKLPSEV
+543 TKDGEDYIYTLPSDV
-558 KYICQAAF
+558 LYICQAAF
-566 HCNKNITKIE
+566 HCNKNITKIV

-596 VIDFSALN
+596 VMDFSALD
-604 HVPTIIVDV
+604 HVPTINVNA
-613 TLMLQPKG
+613 TLSLGPKG

-627 SDDMVSK
+627 SDDMITK

-639 KWAKVASEANWTFKV
+639 KWAKVADEARWTFKV
-654 KPATSESKA
+654 KPAVTKSQA
-663 ASISNLN
+663 PAISNLN
-670 SSKPDFSWE
+670 SSKPDFSWK

>member
-1 MVRGIR
+1 
-7 RLIKIRQAMKKNYLI
+7 MKKKYLI

-38 PVVAGKADKIQAYV
+38 PVVTGKADKIQAYV
-52 EDNADT
+52 EDNVDT

-138 REATSGVTREK
+138 REATSGVTREN

-203 DYEGT
+203 EYEGT

-213 KVTAIPEKPDEM
+213 KVTATPEDTKAM
-225 PSICGRSYFNK
+225 PSICGNSYFNK
-236 NDGGT
+236 SKDGT
-241 TINHWNAYMEGGYNQ
+241 TINHYNAWMNGKYNE
-256 NKVINYSVPGVVLSS
+256 NKVINYSVPGVALSS

-282 VPKGKN
+282 VPNGKD
-288 DKVNNVIFTFEIQTD
+288 DKANNVVFTFEIQTD
-303 RGNITKKTKT
+303 RGPITKKTKT
-313 LKVHRGVVYN
+313 LQVHRGVVYN
-323 MPAFEVKLARQ
+323 MPAFDVKLAPQ

-348 LSSPVKGTENFTSLT
+348 LSSPIEGTENFTSLT

-369 TGKITLS
+369 IGKITLA
-376 ETDLATIS
+376 ETDLVAIS
-384 NYIKEYGSEAGVK
+384 DYIEKYGSEDGVK
-397 LDLSKVYY
+397 LDLSKAYY
-405 ISNAWPNTFR
+405 TSNVWPNTFR
-415 DNVKLQSIS
+415 NNVKLQSIS
-424 LPLNITNGSE
+424 LPLNITKGSAAG
-434 NGKPGDGS
+434 NGDGS

-460 VTLPDMFLN
+460 VSLPDMFLN
-469 GVPSIKDIH
+469 GVPSIKTIN
-478 LTKKVQNIYWLQ
+478 LTKKVQDIYWLQ

-500 TVDKNNPNLYAD
+500 TVDANNPNLYAE

-518 MYNNKDKNLKGESLQ
+518 RYGDKKVNSLQ

-543 TKEGEDYIYKLPSEV
+543 TKDGEDYIYTLSSDV
-558 KYICQAAF
+558 LYICQAAF
-566 HCNKNITKIE
+566 HCNKNITKIV

-596 VIDFSALN
+596 VMDFSALD
-604 HVPTIIVDV
+604 HVPTINVNA
-613 TLMLQPKG
+613 TLLLGPKG

-627 SDDMVSK
+627 SDDMITK

-639 KWAKVASEANWTFKV
+639 KWAKVADEARWTFKV
-654 KPATSESKA
+654 KPAATKSQA
-663 ASISNLN
+663 PAISNLN